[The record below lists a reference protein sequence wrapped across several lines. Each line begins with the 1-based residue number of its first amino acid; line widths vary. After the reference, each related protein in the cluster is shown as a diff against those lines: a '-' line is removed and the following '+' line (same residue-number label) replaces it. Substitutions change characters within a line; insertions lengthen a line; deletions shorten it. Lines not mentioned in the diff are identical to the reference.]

1 MPMTPVSKTLYILWR
16 ACPNNA
22 WLRLHKPEVYFAK
35 PPSEYDQSMLDV
47 GVDVELAGRRLFE
60 GATLVVGESPAAKTC
75 ELLGQQTPIVFQAA
89 FEQDQLSAFVDVL
102 RYDRNTGEYA
112 VFEIKAS
119 TKSNPEYLYDLA
131 FQVLLLRR
139 CGLNVGRA
147 YLLQLDANFRRKGR
161 IPVDELFET
170 VDLTDQIAQRAE
182 EIEREIESA
191 RNYLLSETEP
201 KGPCACI
208 YKGRA
213 NHCATFGYSN
223 PDIPTYGVHD
233 LAHIGSSP
241 KKLKELVDAGIFS
254 LADVPAGFALSPA
267 QKTQIEVYRSGEP
280 IIQKRA
286 IAKELGELA
295 FPLHFIDY
303 ETFAPAVPLFDDYS
317 PYEPIPLEY
326 SLHVIGAPGEEP
338 VHREFVHAE
347 ATDPSEAFARS
358 LTEHVAPFGSIL
370 VWNKTFESSVN
381 DCMARRLPHF
391 RDYFAE
397 FSDRMYDLK
406 DIFAKQFFVHRDFQG
421 STSIKS
427 VLPVLAPHLSYK
439 NLAIQNGTAASNAW
453 GELLSS
459 ALTGHEGSILR
470 AQLAEY
476 CSLDSYGMVAIWS
489 TLGKVAGG

>member
-22 WLRLHKPEVYFAK
+22 WLRLHKPEIYFAK
-35 PPSEYDQSMLDV
+35 PPSEYDQSILDV

-60 GATLVVGESPAAKTC
+60 GGTLVVGESPAAKTC

-89 FEQDQLSAFVDVL
+89 FEHDQLSAFVDVL
-102 RYDRNTGEYA
+102 RYDRSTCKYA

-119 TKSNPEYLYDLA
+119 TKSNPEHLYDVA
-131 FQVLLLRR
+131 FQVSLLRR
-139 CGLNVGRA
+139 CGLKVGRA
-147 YLLQLDANFRRKGR
+147 YLLHLNANFRRNGP
-161 IPVDELFET
+161 IPVEQLFET
-170 VDLTDQIAQRAE
+170 IDLTDQIAQRAD

-191 RNYLLSETEP
+191 RDYLLGATEP
-201 KGPCACI
+201 KGPCPCI

-213 NHCATFGYSN
+213 NHCTTFGYSN
-223 PDIPTYGVHD
+223 PAIPPYGVHD

-254 LADVPAGFALSPA
+254 LTDVPSGFPLTPA
-267 QKTQIEVYRSGEP
+267 QKAQIQVHRNGEP
-280 IIQKRA
+280 IIQERA
-286 IAKELGELA
+286 IARDLGELA

-303 ETFAPAVPLFDDYS
+303 ETFAPPVPLFDGYG

-338 VHREFVHAE
+338 ANRKFLHTEV
-347 ATDPSEAFARS
+347 TDPTEAFVRS
-358 LTEHVAPFGSIL
+358 LTEHVAPFGSVL
-370 VWNKTFESSVN
+370 VWNKSFESSVN
-381 DCMARRLPHF
+381 DLIARRLPQL

-397 FSDRMYDLK
+397 FNDRMYDLK
-406 DIFAKQFFVHRDFQG
+406 DIFAKQYFVDRHFRG

-439 NLAIQNGTAASNAW
+439 NLAIQDGTAASNAW
-453 GELLSS
+453 GELLSN
-459 ALTGHEGSILR
+459 ALTGAEARILR
-470 AQLAEY
+470 NQLAEY
-476 CSLDSYGMVAIWS
+476 CALDSYGMVAIWS
-489 TLGKVAGG
+489 ALGKVSGG